1 MDNNNKSFRLDRQAR
16 SFHVSD
22 FTFRDLPLMAVVF
35 AVLTVIGLALSWFL
49 KFLPLPVLWLL
60 TGFGVGF
67 YLGLVFS
74 SWRQRSIARK
84 GLPAQPVPS
93 FN

>member
-1 MDNNNKSFRLDRQAR
+1 MDNNNKSFRLDQQAR

-22 FTFRDLPLMAVVF
+22 FTFRDLPLMVVIF

-49 KFLPLPVLWLL
+49 KFLPIPVLWLL
-60 TGFGVGF
+60 TGICIGF

-74 SWRQRSIARK
+74 SWHQRSVARK
-84 GLPAQPVPS
+84 GLTA
-93 FN
+93 